1 MKINNKNNL
10 NFKYMKTKHFLI
22 IAILVISNC
31 IMVANTKA
39 QLANNSNLSGNAAN
53 NGVNN
58 NIKKINE
65 GVYLTVND
73 FLNNKISF
81 VKSQTDKKYK
91 LSINEIF
98 NSSVIKIKIGNS
110 VIKLNKDSVYGY
122 RDKNNNCYRF
132 YNKAEFKII
141 NSSENFIL
149 YSKTSNVGGAR
160 SSQTVTNYYFS
171 ERNNPVI
178 YQLSK
183 SNLKKVFW
191 KEVSF
196 IELLNNYFESDKDL
210 ISYDNTT
217 KTYRLD
223 QVYNLSKQ
231 KIS

>member
-1 MKINNKNNL
+1 
-10 NFKYMKTKHFLI
+10 
-22 IAILVISNC
+22 
-31 IMVANTKA
+31 MVANTKA

-81 VKSQTDKKYK
+81 VNSQADKKYK

-98 NSSVIKIKIGNS
+98 NSSVIKIRIGTT
-110 VIKLNKDSVYGY
+110 VIKLNKDTVYGY
-122 RDKNNNCYRF
+122 RDKNNNCFRF
-132 YNKAEFKII
+132 YNKAEYKII

-149 YSKTSNVGGAR
+149 YSKTSTKGGLR
-160 SSQTVTNYYFS
+160 SSHTVTSYYFS
-171 ERNNPVI
+171 ERKNQVI

-196 IELLNNYFESDKDL
+196 IELLNNYFESDNDL

-223 QVYNLSKQ
+223 QIYNLSKQ